1 MSCGNTGEQATSNQL
16 CLDQGWHLSWPLNA
30 HVWAFPLE
38 KGGVSG
44 EDKDSNAQQRKKYG
58 AANGGLCPIPMQ
70 SASGLSLTAEL

>member
-1 MSCGNTGEQATSNQL
+1 MGTQVNKQTSNQL

-44 EDKDSNAQQRKKYG
+44 EDKDSNAQQRKGHG
-58 AANGGLCPIPMQ
+58 AAKWWLMSNPNAVSFWDYL
-70 SASGLSLTAEL
+70 